1 MNTEKFLSVVQ
12 KVLFVKFTLLVTL
25 VLGLMLAKPVTDSV
39 VAGAHKV
46 CQFAMKSS
54 VQCEKIC

>member
-12 KVLFVKFTLLVTL
+12 KGLFVKFLLLVTL

-39 VAGAHKV
+39 VSSAHKV